1 MRDPSVRGREVS
13 ARMYQQHY
21 AEFEEHLHRAEP
33 RRREN
38 RGDRKPTSAPAGDGD
53 GGEGPDER
61 QDAKFEG
68 TYEEGTEGG
77 SGDGRANRKN
87 RDKK

>member
-1 MRDPSVRGREVS
+1 MRGREVS
-13 ARMYQQHY
+13 ARMYAQHS
-21 AEFEEHLHRAEP
+21 ADFEEHLHRAEP

-38 RGDRKPTSAPAGDGD
+38 RGDRKPASAPAGDGD
-53 GGEGPDER
+53 GGEGGEGPDER

-77 SGDGRANRKN
+77 SGDGGANRKN